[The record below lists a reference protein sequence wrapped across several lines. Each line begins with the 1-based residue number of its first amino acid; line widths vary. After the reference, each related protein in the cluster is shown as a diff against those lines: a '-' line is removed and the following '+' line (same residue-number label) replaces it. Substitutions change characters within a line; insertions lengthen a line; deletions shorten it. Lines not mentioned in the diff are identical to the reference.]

1 MSAKRPQNNSVK
13 AEFNRLEAA
22 SSPWWAQAFDVF
34 YKCVMIAILP
44 LRIAVL
50 LAEAAVAFAFVAFGV
65 TLYLVY
71 MEIIPDSVIA
81 QQLSY
86 VGGRILGIIQSSGVI

>member
-13 AEFNRLEAA
+13 AEFNRIEAA
-22 SSPWWAQAFDVF
+22 STPWWAHGFSVF
-34 YKCVMIAILP
+34 FKCIMIAVLP

-50 LAEAAVAFAFVAFGV
+50 IAEAAVAFAFVAFGV

-71 MEIIPDSVIA
+71 KQIIPDSFVA
-81 QQLSY
+81 EQLSY
-86 VGGRILGIIQSSGVI
+86 VGGRLLGIVQSSGVL